1 MIQWTITTI
10 WVKYFLNWTKQIC
23 KKEERIT
30 NSFESH
36 EPVIFTKRYIIT
48 AMHELWRHNNECLG
62 KRSNKVAPL
71 GTAVVI
77 VIIESTLENGKKMR
91 RANQRDAADEM
102 MDEASQ
108 SAEMLRLQRKL
119 RVMEN
124 DRKAY
129 EEDARNLLRKQE

>member
-1 MIQWTITTI
+1 M
-10 WVKYFLNWTKQIC
+10 
-23 KKEERIT
+23 
-30 NSFESH
+30 
-36 EPVIFTKRYIIT
+36 
-48 AMHELWRHNNECLG
+48 G

-108 SAEMLRLQRKL
+108 SAAMLRLQRKL

>member
-1 MIQWTITTI
+1 M
-10 WVKYFLNWTKQIC
+10 
-23 KKEERIT
+23 
-30 NSFESH
+30 
-36 EPVIFTKRYIIT
+36 
-48 AMHELWRHNNECLG
+48 G

>member
-1 MIQWTITTI
+1 
-10 WVKYFLNWTKQIC
+10 
-23 KKEERIT
+23 
-30 NSFESH
+30 
-36 EPVIFTKRYIIT
+36 
-48 AMHELWRHNNECLG
+48 
-62 KRSNKVAPL
+62 
-71 GTAVVI
+71 
-77 VIIESTLENGKKMR
+77 MR
-91 RANQRDAADEM
+91 RANQRDAADET

>member
-1 MIQWTITTI
+1 MNYDVTIKSV
-10 WVKYFLNWTKQIC
+10 WGN
-23 KKEERIT
+23 
-30 NSFESH
+30 
-36 EPVIFTKRYIIT
+36 
-48 AMHELWRHNNECLG
+48 
-62 KRSNKVAPL
+62 RSDKVAPV
-71 GTAVVI
+71 GDRRCHSHNRINIRT
-77 VIIESTLENGKKMR
+77 EKKMR

>member
-1 MIQWTITTI
+1 M
-10 WVKYFLNWTKQIC
+10 
-23 KKEERIT
+23 
-30 NSFESH
+30 
-36 EPVIFTKRYIIT
+36 
-48 AMHELWRHNNECLG
+48 G

-91 RANQRDAADEM
+91 RANQKDAADEM

>member
-1 MIQWTITTI
+1 MFGET
-10 WVKYFLNWTKQIC
+10 VVTKL
-23 KKEERIT
+23 R
-30 NSFESH
+30 
-36 EPVIFTKRYIIT
+36 
-48 AMHELWRHNNECLG
+48 
-62 KRSNKVAPL
+62 PL

-77 VIIESTLENGKKMR
+77 AIIESTLERRKKMR

>member
-1 MIQWTITTI
+1 MFGEN
-10 WVKYFLNWTKQIC
+10 VVTKL
-23 KKEERIT
+23 R
-30 NSFESH
+30 
-36 EPVIFTKRYIIT
+36 
-48 AMHELWRHNNECLG
+48 
-62 KRSNKVAPL
+62 PL

-77 VIIESTLENGKKMR
+77 AIIESTLERRKKMR
-91 RANQRDAADEM
+91 RTNQRDAADEI

>member
-1 MIQWTITTI
+1 MNQS
-10 WVKYFLNWTKQIC
+10 FLLN
-23 KKEERIT
+23 
-30 NSFESH
+30 
-36 EPVIFTKRYIIT
+36 VIIIT

-62 KRSNKVAPL
+62 KRSDKVAPL